1 MLYKNNAYAGFQE
14 DKLGTIE
21 KGKYADFVVL
31 SDDITK
37 IDPKDILETYVLRTV
52 VNAEDV
58 FIYSN

>member
-1 MLYKNNAYAGFQE
+1 MLYGFQE
-14 DKLGTIE
+14 NKLGTIE

-37 IDPKDILETYVLRTV
+37 IDPEDILDTYVLRTV

-58 FIYSN
+58 YIHSN